1 VSDVCAE
8 MDASAE
14 GSERRDVCGP
24 VARFGCFGGME
35 DLYMEDHVAYFAIMD
50 AAGTCQ
56 PDPDPVRWFGWGIF
70 TEDGDLDY
78 YAYATNEA
86 VALTIARD
94 AGCEGD
100 LSAVLDVDNVGA
112 GTCQEVA

>member
-1 VSDVCAE
+1 MCAE
-8 MDASAE
+8 MDASEIE
-14 GSERRDVCGP
+14 GTPTCPSL
-24 VARFGCFGGME
+24 ALWFCFDTG
-35 DLYMEDHVAYFAIMD
+35 VAYPPHGRAIA

-56 PDPDPVRWFGWGIF
+56 PDPVRWFGWGIF

-78 YAYATNEA
+78 YAYATDEET
-86 VALTIARD
+86 ALTIARD

-112 GTCQEVA
+112 GTCQEQR